1 MKLKRVFLCTPLFIL
16 IMSCST
22 SYTTAVQQVIN
33 QPASY
38 STLDLLQD
46 CPKRVIP
53 LILPHILDTSMIQVG
68 FHDELRSSVG
78 SMYLDICNNR
88 KGICYAYLIDYY
100 LTGALENK
108 ELLNTD
114 YPEET
119 IKNIPGIEYFYHR
132 IFDEAII
139 VKRDDSG
146 RIVEAPLNPDDLVVI
161 YEQYLTWWRRYRKLP
176 LKKLREQYK
185 KKGGIISFPYTWI

>member
-1 MKLKRVFLCTPLFIL
+1 MRRVFLFIL
-16 IMSCST
+16 YFLAIMSCST
-22 SYTTAVQQVIN
+22 SYTTVVKQVLN
-33 QPASY
+33 HPVSY

-53 LILPHILDTSMIQVG
+53 LILPHILDTSIIQVG

-100 LTGALENK
+100 LTGTLENK
-108 ELLNTD
+108 ERLNSE

-119 IKNIPGIEYFYHR
+119 IKNIPGIEYYYHR
-132 IFDEAII
+132 IFDKAII

-161 YEQYLTWWRRYRKLP
+161 YEQYSTWWRRYRKLP
-176 LKKLREQYK
+176 LKKLRKQYK
-185 KKGGIISFPYTWI
+185 ANGGIISYPYTWI

>member
-1 MKLKRVFLCTPLFIL
+1 MRRVFLFIL
-16 IMSCST
+16 YFLAIMSCST
-22 SYTTAVQQVIN
+22 SYTTVVKQVLN
-33 QPASY
+33 HPVSY

-53 LILPHILDTSMIQVG
+53 LILPHILDTSIIQVG

-100 LTGALENK
+100 LTGTLENK
-108 ELLNTD
+108 ERLNSE

-161 YEQYLTWWRRYRKLP
+161 YEQYSTWWRRYRKLP
-176 LKKLREQYK
+176 LKKLRKQYK
-185 KKGGIISFPYTWI
+185 ANGGIISYPYTWI

>member
-1 MKLKRVFLCTPLFIL
+1 MVY
-16 IMSCST
+16 S
-22 SYTTAVQQVIN
+22 V
-33 QPASY
+33 PASGGGSETLESASWDEGRIFFDVEVPVD
-38 STLDLLQD
+38 STGNGLVVVDS
-46 CPKRVIP
+46 IP
-53 LILPHILDTSMIQVG
+53 G
-68 FHDELRSSVG
+68 VG

-100 LTGALENK
+100 LTGTLENK
-108 ELLNTD
+108 ERLNSE

-161 YEQYLTWWRRYRKLP
+161 YEQYSTWWRRYRKLP
-176 LKKLREQYK
+176 LKKLRKQYK
-185 KKGGIISFPYTWI
+185 ANGGIISYPYTWI

>member
-1 MKLKRVFLCTPLFIL
+1 
-16 IMSCST
+16 MSCST
-22 SYTTAVQQVIN
+22 SYTTAEKQVIN
-33 QPASY
+33 QPTSY
-38 STLDLLQD
+38 STLDVLQD

-68 FHDELRSSVG
+68 FHDVLRSNVG

-100 LTGALENK
+100 LTGTLENK
-108 ELLNTD
+108 ERLNSE

-119 IKNIPGIEYFYHR
+119 IKSIPGIEYYYHKV
-132 IFDEAII
+132 FDEAII

-146 RIVEAPLNPDDLVVI
+146 RIAETPLNPDDLVVI
-161 YEQYLTWWRRYRKLP
+161 YEQYSAWWRRYRKLP

-185 KKGGIISFPYTWI
+185 KDGGIIRYPYTWI

>member
-1 MKLKRVFLCTPLFIL
+1 MRRVFLFIL
-16 IMSCST
+16 YFLAIMSCST
-22 SYTTAVQQVIN
+22 SYTTVVKQVLN
-33 QPASY
+33 HPVSY

-53 LILPHILDTSMIQVG
+53 LILPHILDTSIIQVG

-100 LTGALENK
+100 LSGTLENK
-108 ELLNTD
+108 ERLNSE

-161 YEQYLTWWRRYRKLP
+161 YEQYSTWWRRYRKLP
-176 LKKLREQYK
+176 LKKLRKQYK
-185 KKGGIISFPYTWI
+185 ANGGIISYPYTWI

>member
-1 MKLKRVFLCTPLFIL
+1 MRRVFLFIL
-16 IMSCST
+16 YFLAIMSCST
-22 SYTTAVQQVIN
+22 SYTTVVKQVLN
-33 QPASY
+33 HPVSY

-100 LTGALENK
+100 LTRALENK
-108 ELLNTD
+108 ELLNSD

-119 IKNIPGIEYFYHR
+119 IKNIPGIEYYYHR

-146 RIVEAPLNPDDLVVI
+146 RIVVAPLNPDDLVVI
-161 YEQYLTWWRRYRKLP
+161 YEQYSTWWRRYRKLP
-176 LKKLREQYK
+176 LKKLRKQYK
-185 KKGGIISFPYTWI
+185 ANGGIISYPYTWI

>member
-1 MKLKRVFLCTPLFIL
+1 MRRVFLFIL
-16 IMSCST
+16 YFLAIMSCST
-22 SYTTAVQQVIN
+22 SYTTVVKQVLN
-33 QPASY
+33 HPVSY

-53 LILPHILDTSMIQVG
+53 LILPHILDTSIIQVG

-100 LTGALENK
+100 LTGTLENN
-108 ELLNTD
+108 ERLNSE

-161 YEQYLTWWRRYRKLP
+161 YEQYSTWWRRYRKLP
-176 LKKLREQYK
+176 LKKLRKQYK
-185 KKGGIISFPYTWI
+185 ANGGIISYPYTWI

>member
-1 MKLKRVFLCTPLFIL
+1 MRRVFLFIL
-16 IMSCST
+16 YFLAIMSCST
-22 SYTTAVQQVIN
+22 SYTTVVKQVLN
-33 QPASY
+33 HPVSY

-53 LILPHILDTSMIQVG
+53 LILPHILDTSIIQVG

-100 LTGALENK
+100 LTGTLENK
-108 ELLNTD
+108 ERLNSE

-161 YEQYLTWWRRYRKLP
+161 YEQYSTWWRRYRKLP
-176 LKKLREQYK
+176 LKKLRKQYK
-185 KKGGIISFPYTWI
+185 ANGGIIRYPYTWI

>member
-1 MKLKRVFLCTPLFIL
+1 MRRVFLFIL
-16 IMSCST
+16 YFLAIMSCST
-22 SYTTAVQQVIN
+22 SYTTVVKQVLN
-33 QPASY
+33 HPVSY

-53 LILPHILDTSMIQVG
+53 LILPHILDTSIIQVG

-100 LTGALENK
+100 LTGTLENK
-108 ELLNTD
+108 ERLNSE

-119 IKNIPGIEYFYHR
+119 IKNIPGIEYYYHR

-161 YEQYLTWWRRYRKLP
+161 YEQYSTWWRRYRKLP
-176 LKKLREQYK
+176 LKKLRKQYK
-185 KKGGIISFPYTWI
+185 ANGGIISYPYTWI

>member
-1 MKLKRVFLCTPLFIL
+1 MRRVFLFIL
-16 IMSCST
+16 YFLAIMSCST
-22 SYTTAVQQVIN
+22 SYTTVVKQVLN
-33 QPASY
+33 HPVSY

-53 LILPHILDTSMIQVG
+53 LILPHILDTSIIQVG

-100 LTGALENK
+100 LTGTLENK
-108 ELLNTD
+108 ERLNSE

-139 VKRDDSG
+139 VKRDNSG

-161 YEQYLTWWRRYRKLP
+161 YEQYSTWWRRYRKLP
-176 LKKLREQYK
+176 LKKLRKQYK
-185 KKGGIISFPYTWI
+185 ANGGIISYPYTWI

>member
-1 MKLKRVFLCTPLFIL
+1 MRRVFLFIL
-16 IMSCST
+16 YFLAIMSCST
-22 SYTTAVQQVIN
+22 SYTTVVKQVLN
-33 QPASY
+33 HPVSY

-53 LILPHILDTSMIQVG
+53 LILPHILDTSIIQVG

-88 KGICYAYLIDYY
+88 KGICYAYLIDYF
-100 LTGALENK
+100 LTGTLENK
-108 ELLNTD
+108 ERLNSE

-161 YEQYLTWWRRYRKLP
+161 YEQYSTWWRRYRKLP
-176 LKKLREQYK
+176 LKKLRKQYK
-185 KKGGIISFPYTWI
+185 ANGGIISYPYTWI